1 MLGVDEIDIEIEEPF
16 CILPVRPL
24 CDMCDRDRWNFG
36 AGIARAR
43 LPTGKEESV
52 KEARKYLE
60 ARVF

>member
-24 CDMCDRDRWNFG
+24 CDRDRWNFG